1 MGPKRGLNSGRL
13 YDRERVRPRG
23 AAKGSHVTEKP
34 EESLEARL
42 KRLGDDIKSKKRAD
56 VSEGADGRADESR
69 KGYAAAMKLSSEF
82 IAGILVGAFLGYLLD
97 HFAGTGPWGMIVLLL
112 LGFCAGVLNVLRSA
126 GLVATTDQRKG
137 GSGTDKEDGGDA

>member
-1 MGPKRGLNSGRL
+1 M
-13 YDRERVRPRG
+13 
-23 AAKGSHVTEKP
+23 TEKP

-97 HFAGTGPWGMIVLLL
+97 HFAGTGPWGLIVLLL

-126 GLVATTDQRKG
+126 GLVAKPDERKG
-137 GSGTDKEDGGDA
+137 EPGTDKEDGGGV

>member
-1 MGPKRGLNSGRL
+1 M
-13 YDRERVRPRG
+13 
-23 AAKGSHVTEKP
+23 TEKP

-42 KRLGDDIKSKKRAD
+42 KRLGDDIASKRTDKSDDAEMRA
-56 VSEGADGRADESR
+56 AESR
-69 KGYAAAMKLSSEF
+69 QGYAAAMKLSSEF

-126 GLVATTDQRKG
+126 GMVATPESAKRGPGNEK
-137 GSGTDKEDGGDA
+137 KDGDGA